1 MISIPLDPPAAEVV
15 KLNVPFKPPVAE
27 EQFLV
32 QAPHT
37 CSHHSGP
44 FLIDDT
50 LAEVTCGRCK
60 QKLNPMFV
68 LKQLMYS
75 ESRWHASFA
84 RYQGEM
90 KRLSERSKTKCE
102 HCKKMTRISGAKP
115 GSVESKFPFE
125 NSQI

>member
-1 MISIPLDPPAAEVV
+1 MINIPIDPPSDVV
-15 KLNVPFKPPVAE
+15 RLNVPFKPPIAE

-32 QAPHT
+32 RAPMACVHLN
-37 CSHHSGP
+37 GP

-68 LKQLMYS
+68 LKQLMHS
-75 ESRWHASFA
+75 ESRWHQSFNQ
-84 RYQGEM
+84 YQGEM

-102 HCKKMTRISGAKP
+102 HCNKMTRISK
-115 GSVESKFPFE
+115 S
-125 NSQI
+125 